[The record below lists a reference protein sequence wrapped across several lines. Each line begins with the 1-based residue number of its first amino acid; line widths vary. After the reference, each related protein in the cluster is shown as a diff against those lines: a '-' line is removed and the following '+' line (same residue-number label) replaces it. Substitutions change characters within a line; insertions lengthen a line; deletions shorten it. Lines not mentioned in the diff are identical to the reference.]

1 MQDDEKKQM
10 LFIQLVMTFQAA
22 AWQHMGKI
30 KNPLTDKIER
40 SLIQARFDIDMLD
53 MLRSR
58 TQGNLTA
65 EEKKLIDSAI
75 SELQLN
81 YVAEVEAEKKAKPVE
96 PESGGDG
103 KSDTAGSEP
112 PSESPEVEKS

>member
-65 EEKKLIDSAI
+65 EEKKMIDSTI

-81 YVAEVEAEKKAKPVE
+81 YVAEVEADKKAKPAGTEAGGEGKADSTGTE
-96 PESGGDG
+96 PA
-103 KSDTAGSEP
+103 KEP
-112 PSESPEVEKS
+112 FSS